1 MLRPSPIDSL
11 HLLVIDDGPLR
22 AEAIE
27 QRLSEQNIPVKM
39 DLIDDKERL
48 QKDLRQM
55 AWDLVLF
62 IDAYDF
68 SHTDL
73 IGMIRELGKDLPL
86 ILLYREPSA
95 ALNDQDQTP
104 QLIEQAFKS
113 GAVDVIHEQH
123 LTHLVY
129 AIRREHK
136 ALCARRH
143 ERRLVSQLEDADRRA
158 QLLLKNSQSAV
169 AYIQDGV
176 HLFANDTYLHLF
188 GYEDTDSLIGMPV
201 IDLVAKEDI
210 KEFKDFLRN
219 YSKGNHRQ
227 SEFKFHGKRVDGST
241 FDAMLQLAPATFDA
255 EPCIQVI
262 IQSDAAMSAELEAQL
277 AVANRTDTLT
287 GLNNRQAFEEDLI
300 ALRSEVIR
308 SKTQAA
314 LLFVSIDNIGQINA
328 STGIAGS
335 DATNLAIAESLRS
348 HYPQAQIARFGES
361 TFTVLCSNV
370 TSEEVCAAAQKLVD
384 DVRNLLISVDKRTVQ
399 TTLSVGIAMIGETS
413 PQASELVDRA
423 YNAADKVKLK
433 TKGNGNGINLYNPAE
448 NASES
453 DSAMHELLVEAID
466 KGTFHLMFQ
475 SLYDTQDDQ
484 AQFFEVYVRLPLAD
498 GKMMTPDEF
507 MPIAQRF
514 GLEGRLDRWVL
525 LNACKHL
532 KDHRRQYPQTRL
544 LINLCAESLQDPSLP
559 SLMGRLAQAVGGDIN
574 PLVLQFTESDV
585 ISYLKLAINNI
596 HEFREQGCGISI
608 SNFGASLQALDTL
621 NMVEATMVKL
631 ERNFVSDLSSEDNF
645 KAAQKL
651 VQSVNDT
658 GREVILSYIE
668 SPTAMSKAWSMG
680 ARYLQGYYLQEPQSR
695 MTVAEEG

>member
-11 HLLVIDDGPLR
+11 HLLVIDDSPLK

-27 QRLSEQNIPVKM
+27 QHLAEQNIPVKL

-62 IDAYDF
+62 IEAYDF

-73 IGMIRELGKDLPL
+73 LAMIRELGKDLPL
-86 ILLYREPSA
+86 ILLYQDAGA
-95 ALNDQDQTP
+95 AFDAADPTP
-104 QLIEQAFKS
+104 QVIEQGFRS
-113 GAVDVIHEQH
+113 GATDVIHQDH
-123 LTHLVY
+123 LHHLVY
-129 AIRREHK
+129 AIRREHR

-169 AYIQDGV
+169 SYIQDGV
-176 HLFANDTYLHLF
+176 HLFANETYLQLF
-188 GYEDTDSLIGMPV
+188 GYDDAESLIGMPV
-201 IDLVAKEDI
+201 IDLVAREDL

-227 SEFKFHGKRVDGST
+227 SEFKFNGKRADGST
-241 FDAMLQLAPATFDA
+241 FEAMLQLAPATFDA
-255 EPCIQVI
+255 EACIQVI
-262 IQSDAAMSAELEAQL
+262 IQSDATANAELEAQL
-277 AVANRTDTLT
+277 AVANRTDALT
-287 GLNNRQAFEEDLI
+287 GLNNRTAFEEDLI
-300 ALRSEVIR
+300 TLRSDVLR
-308 SKTQAA
+308 NKTQAA

-328 STGIAGS
+328 STGLAGS
-335 DATNLAIAESLRS
+335 DATNLAIAEALCSQF
-348 HYPQAQIARFGES
+348 PQAQIARFGES
-361 TFTVLCSNV
+361 TFTVLCSN
-370 TSEEVCAAAQKLVD
+370 TTNDEALNSAQKLVE
-384 DVRNLLISVDKRTVQ
+384 DVRALLISVDKRTVQ
-399 TTLSVGIAMIGETS
+399 TTISVGIAMIGETS
-413 PQASELVDRA
+413 PQASELIERA

-433 TKGNGNGINLYNPAE
+433 NKGNGNGVNVYNPAE

-453 DSAMHELLVEAID
+453 DSAMHELLVQAID
-466 KGTFHLMFQ
+466 KGNFHLMFQ

-484 AQFFEVYVRLPLAD
+484 AQFYEVYVRLPLSD

-532 KDHRRQYPQTRL
+532 KDHRKTYPNTRL

-559 SLMGRLAQAVGGDIN
+559 SLMGRLAQAVGGDLN
-574 PLVLQFTESDV
+574 PLVLQFSESDV
-585 ISYLKLAINNI
+585 ISYLKLAISNI
-596 HEFREQGCGISI
+596 QEFRDQGCGVSI
-608 SNFGASLQALDTL
+608 SNFGASLQAMEKLAL
-621 NMVEATMVKL
+621 VAATMVKL
-631 ERNFVSDLSSEDNF
+631 DKNFVSDLNNEDNL

-651 VQSVNDT
+651 VEAVNANQ
-658 GREVILSYIE
+658 REVILSYIE
-668 SPTAMSKAWSMG
+668 SPTVMSKAWSMG
-680 ARYLQGYYLQEPQSR
+680 ARYLQGYYLQPPQDR
-695 MTVAEEG
+695 MIVPE